1 MIVIG
6 EDAEQIYGGLVT
18 NFGCE
23 CITDEVSDEFVRRQ
37 QEAESPQTAPTEDL
51 CATQIQRLHR
61 VVELL
66 ELLAQA
72 GLPTLLSTY
81 YRSGDFTKHHNTFH
95 GHPSRVG
102 NWNLSLT
109 GSLLCPHLRGIYNN
123 VETFGS
129 FMESFTVCNAQ
140 KKHRPAWYGN
150 FSLLVQLIAKMMDT
164 CTPAT
169 YDAMK
174 WKSNPAE
181 FIHVIRTHEVAPAPN
196 PGEAGADN
204 LRHLLYDT
212 APDVDSP
219 PAPDPAPET
228 PATETWIPE
237 TPPPETLPLQLM
249 NKPMAEQT
257 VDSSSSHSE
266 DVKMLTQRE
275 PTHPAAAPP
284 PDQAHKL
291 IGGHRVRPPPSP
303 PSRSGSSVSV
313 VEETGTAYWM
323 RKNGTPKRAREYVDM
338 GDLLRAPRFWNQWI
352 TEAEVID
359 VIHHNQKNRFEV
371 APAPNPGEAGADNL
385 RHLLYGTAPDVDSPP
400 TPDPAPET
408 PATETWIP
416 ETPPPEMLPLQLM
429 NKPMAEQTVDSSSSH
444 SEDVKMLTQRSVAA
458 PPPDQAHK
466 LIGGHRVRTPP
477 SPPSRSGSSASVVE
491 ETGTAYWVRKNGTP
505 KRVRGPYDFGL
516 AAYEAR
522 QSLDLRKDLARRV
535 MPSDGPYQKGDRVFV
550 WHKDESKK
558 KSEGAWV
565 RGIVVS
571 QEGAM
576 GLVEVHRTVLRVNQS
591 KVRRDGDPWHDV
603 AIPLKSD
610 ESRTS
615 EPLEVREDAPIGSSQ
630 DETIERIGQKIL
642 DRASAKYCYEHEIC
656 YRSLTAGKSDL
667 VEITPHLTGLTA

>member
-1 MIVIG
+1 MRPTIFVVDSRESYENATSESSPICKPRKKNRTP
-6 EDAEQIYGGLVT
+6 APPASKRSRSTQ
-18 NFGCE
+18 
-23 CITDEVSDEFVRRQ
+23 VSDEFVRRQ

-204 LRHLLYDT
+204 LRHLLY
-212 APDVDSP
+212 
-219 PAPDPAPET
+219 
-228 PATETWIPE
+228 
-237 TPPPETLPLQLM
+237 
-249 NKPMAEQT
+249 
-257 VDSSSSHSE
+257 
-266 DVKMLTQRE
+266 
-275 PTHPAAAPP
+275 
-284 PDQAHKL
+284 
-291 IGGHRVRPPPSP
+291 
-303 PSRSGSSVSV
+303 
-313 VEETGTAYWM
+313 
-323 RKNGTPKRAREYVDM
+323 
-338 GDLLRAPRFWNQWI
+338 
-352 TEAEVID
+352 
-359 VIHHNQKNRFEV
+359 
-371 APAPNPGEAGADNL
+371 
-385 RHLLYGTAPDVDSPP
+385 GTAPDVDSPP

-444 SEDVKMLTQRSVAA
+444 SEDVKMLTQRERHILSRPLLLTRLTNSLEATEFEHHRALPLGRA
-458 PPPDQAHK
+458 PLPRLWRRQA
-466 LIGGHRVRTPP
+466 L
-477 SPPSRSGSSASVVE
+477 
-491 ETGTAYWVRKNGTP
+491 
-505 KRVRGPYDFGL
+505 
-516 AAYEAR
+516 
-522 QSLDLRKDLARRV
+522 
-535 MPSDGPYQKGDRVFV
+535 
-550 WHKDESKK
+550 
-558 KSEGAWV
+558 
-565 RGIVVS
+565 
-571 QEGAM
+571 
-576 GLVEVHRTVLRVNQS
+576 
-591 KVRRDGDPWHDV
+591 
-603 AIPLKSD
+603 
-610 ESRTS
+610 
-615 EPLEVREDAPIGSSQ
+615 
-630 DETIERIGQKIL
+630 
-642 DRASAKYCYEHEIC
+642 
-656 YRSLTAGKSDL
+656 
-667 VEITPHLTGLTA
+667 LTGCARMAPQNG